1 MARTCRAGGDQGGE
15 GGRAPSWDM
24 AGRKPLFEAELPTV
38 YTVLEQTNPRD
49 RALVALG
56 LNTGFR
62 VSELL
67 SLNVGDVWDGE
78 RVRPQVKV
86 TRAKLKGGRGP
97 RRKSVSSR
105 VVPLN
110 ETATAALQ
118 QYVFA
123 RLGAGAV
130 AATDPLFPS
139 RFRGMRLTRWGANAI
154 VHAVLAKAGLE
165 GNGDYG
171 THTLRKTFCR
181 QIYKR
186 TQNDLN
192 LTRAV
197 MGHSSCATTQKYLH
211 VDEEEM
217 VQAVMSLGATKADA
231 SKIGIAAG

>member
-1 MARTCRAGGDQGGE
+1 MRHSPLLTHAQCQAVERIVRLGSLYYSGLAAGCRIKPRLWPLMVGPTGSGKSFLAR
-15 GGRAPSWDM
+15 
-24 AGRKPLFEAELPTV
+24 EA
-38 YTVLEQTNPRD
+38 
-49 RALVALG
+49 AH
-56 LNTGFR
+56 
-62 VSELL
+62 LL
-67 SLNVGDVWDGE
+67 D
-78 RVRPQVKV
+78 
-86 TRAKLKGGRGP
+86 
-97 RRKSVSSR
+97 
-105 VVPLN
+105 
-110 ETATAALQ
+110 AAYKRIS
-118 QYVFA
+118 YVFA

-217 VQAVMSLGATKADA
+217 VQAVMPL
-231 SKIGIAAG
+231 AAPAVAPLTNQAQA

>member
-1 MARTCRAGGDQGGE
+1 M
-15 GGRAPSWDM
+15 S
-24 AGRKPLFEAELPTV
+24 GRKPLFESELPLV
-38 YTVLEQTNPRD
+38 YSVLEMTPPRD

-86 TRAKLKGGRGP
+86 ARAKMKGGRGP
-97 RRKSVSSR
+97 RRKSLSSR

-110 ETATAALQ
+110 EAATSALQ
-118 QYVFA
+118 RYLFA
-123 RLGAGAV
+123 RLGEGPV
-130 AATDPLFPS
+130 APEEPLFPS
-139 RFRGMRLTRWGANAI
+139 RFRGKRMTRWGANDI
-154 VHAVLAKAGLE
+154 VHAVLAKAGID

-186 TQNDLN
+186 THNDLN

-217 VQAVMSLGATKADA
+217 VQAVMSLGAPPASAHLARESLSADTQH
-231 SKIGIAAG
+231 G

>member
-1 MARTCRAGGDQGGE
+1 
-15 GGRAPSWDM
+15 M
-24 AGRKPLFEAELPTV
+24 AGRKPLFESELPTV
-38 YTVLEQTNPRD
+38 YAVLEQASPRD

-62 VSELL
+62 VTGLL
-67 SLNVGDVWDGE
+67 SLDVGDVWDGE

-86 TRAKLKGGRGP
+86 ARAKMKGGRGP

-110 ETATAALQ
+110 ETATQALQ
-118 QYVFA
+118 RYLFV
-123 RLGAGAV
+123 RLGVGVV
-130 AATDPLFPS
+130 APDEPLFPS
-139 RFRGMRLTRWGANAI
+139 RFHGMRLTRWGANAI
-154 VHAVLAKAGLE
+154 VHAVLAKAGIDA
-165 GNGDYG
+165 NGDYG

-197 MGHSSCATTQKYLH
+197 MGQSSCATTQKYLH

-217 VQAVMSLGATKADA
+217 VQAVMSLGAPLVESSNRA
-231 SKIGIAAG
+231 IEVG

>member
-1 MARTCRAGGDQGGE
+1 M
-15 GGRAPSWDM
+15 S
-24 AGRKPLFEAELPTV
+24 GRKPLFESELPAV
-38 YTVLEQTNPRD
+38 YAALEDASPRD
-49 RALVALG
+49 RALVVLG

-62 VSELL
+62 VSEVL

-86 TRAKLKGGRGP
+86 ARAKMKGGRGP

-110 ETATAALQ
+110 DAATEALQ
-118 QYVFA
+118 RYLFA
-123 RLGAGAV
+123 RLGGGVV
-130 AATDPLFPS
+130 APDEPLFPS
-139 RFRGMRLTRWGANAI
+139 RFHGKRMTRWGANDI
-154 VHAVLAKAGLE
+154 VHAMLVKAGID

-186 TQNDLN
+186 TQHDLN

-197 MGHSSCATTQKYLH
+197 MGHTSCATTQKYLH
-211 VDEEEM
+211 VDEEAM
-217 VQAVMSLGATKADA
+217 VQAVMSLSALVSVAGPQEGPTAAIA
-231 SKIGIAAG
+231 SSV

>member
-1 MARTCRAGGDQGGE
+1 
-15 GGRAPSWDM
+15 M
-24 AGRKPLFEAELPTV
+24 AGRKPLFESELPTV
-38 YTVLEQTNPRD
+38 YAVLEQMCPRD
-49 RALVALG
+49 RAVVTLG

-67 SLNVGDVWDGE
+67 SLNVGDVWNGE
-78 RVRPQVKV
+78 RVRAQVKV
-86 TRAKLKGGRGP
+86 ARAKMKGGRGP
-97 RRKSVSSR
+97 RRKSVSSK

-110 ETATAALQ
+110 EAATTALQ
-118 QYVFA
+118 RNLFA

-130 AATDPLFPS
+130 APDEPLFPS

-154 VHAVLAKAGLE
+154 VHPVSAKAGIDA
-165 GNGDYG
+165 NGDYG

-181 QIYKR
+181 QTYKR

-211 VDEEEM
+211 VDEEEI
-217 VQAVMSLGATKADA
+217 VQAVMSLGAPATAPLLNQA
-231 SKIGIAAG
+231 QA

>member
-1 MARTCRAGGDQGGE
+1 M
-15 GGRAPSWDM
+15 P
-24 AGRKPLFEAELPTV
+24 GRKPLFESELPSV
-38 YTVLEQTNPRD
+38 YAALESANPRD
-49 RALVALG
+49 RALVVLG

-62 VSELL
+62 VSEVL

-86 TRAKLKGGRGP
+86 ARAKMKGGRGP

-110 ETATAALQ
+110 EAATGALQ
-118 QYVFA
+118 RYLFA
-123 RLGAGAV
+123 RLGGGAV
-130 AATDPLFPS
+130 AAEEPLFPS
-139 RFRGMRLTRWGANAI
+139 RFRGKRMTRWGANDV
-154 VHAVLAKAGLE
+154 VHAVLAKAGID

-217 VQAVMSLGATKADA
+217 VQAVMSLGASVPVTSTNEAHA
-231 SKIGIAAG
+231 

>member
-1 MARTCRAGGDQGGE
+1 
-15 GGRAPSWDM
+15 M
-24 AGRKPLFEAELPTV
+24 AGRKPLFESELPTV
-38 YTVLEQTNPRD
+38 YAVLEQMNPRD
-49 RALVALG
+49 RALVTLG

-86 TRAKLKGGRGP
+86 TRAKMKGGRGP
-97 RRKSVSSR
+97 RRKAVSSR

-110 ETATAALQ
+110 DTATQALQ
-118 QYVFA
+118 RYLFA
-123 RLGAGAV
+123 RLGGGQV
-130 AATDPLFPS
+130 APEEPLFPS

-154 VHAVLAKAGLE
+154 VHSVLAKAGIDA
-165 GNGDYG
+165 NGDYG

-211 VDEEEM
+211 VDQEEM
-217 VQAVMSLGATKADA
+217 VQVVMSLGAPSGSSQLERESLSA
-231 SKIGIAAG
+231 STHHG

>member
-1 MARTCRAGGDQGGE
+1 M
-15 GGRAPSWDM
+15 S
-24 AGRKPLFEAELPTV
+24 GRKPLFESELPSV
-38 YTVLEQTNPRD
+38 YSALQAANPRD
-49 RALVALG
+49 RALFVLG

-62 VSELL
+62 VSEVL
-67 SLNVGDVWDGE
+67 SLNLGDVWDGE

-86 TRAKLKGGRGP
+86 ARAKMKGGRGP
-97 RRKSVSSR
+97 HRKSVSSR

-110 ETATAALQ
+110 VAATEALQ
-118 QYVFA
+118 RYLFA
-123 RLGAGAV
+123 RLGGGPV
-130 AATDPLFPS
+130 APEEPLFPS
-139 RFRGMRLTRWGANAI
+139 RFRGKRMTRWGANDV
-154 VHAVLAKAGLE
+154 VHAILESAGID
-165 GNGDYG
+165 GTGDYG

-217 VQAVMSLGATKADA
+217 VRAVMSLSA
-231 SKIGIAAG
+231 SVIVANTHAGSPAAQTVPA